1 MKRKIS
7 IFLCALILTQLAACG
22 EASDDPKVTTPP
34 ADAGTTEPAETGIP
48 DDLPES
54 DLEGYEFRIL
64 GFGDSR
70 FAAIYVDEQNG
81 SLVNDAV
88 YNKCKTVEDR
98 FGCKIVL
105 AGGSTVGGT
114 TSTSEEGSVIAQSI
128 LAGDDTFDIVSAHDI
143 TMANLSLQGMFVN
156 MYDVNYVNFNKPWW
170 PKYTVESLTFNG
182 AMYLFSNSLSYN
194 NMSDTRVL
202 FFNKSMLDDLKIE
215 YPYQSVYDGN
225 WTLDALGAIT
235 KQGCKDLNGDG
246 KQGDEDQYGIV
257 NPNYYYCVLE
267 PFNIEP
273 YQKENDQLVY
283 KIDLDKYQTI
293 VEKFYALFFGEG
305 GRVFEENGGATTA
318 FAENRAIFT
327 YGQMSDAINTYS
339 QTNISYGILPMPKLD
354 ENQTQYFG
362 GCTDRPLAI
371 PITADSHLDTTGLIV
386 EALSAEGYRQVF
398 PAYFEQAL
406 KVRYADQTDDAN
418 MIDIINENVIL
429 SFTYMYGN
437 FNSSYNNML
446 YKLFAVNN
454 PSTDVASYAA
464 SIQSE
469 QEERVKYIAQQF
481 EDMKK

>member
-1 MKRKIS
+1 
-7 IFLCALILTQLAACG
+7 
-22 EASDDPKVTTPP
+22 
-34 ADAGTTEPAETGIP
+34 
-48 DDLPES
+48 
-54 DLEGYEFRIL
+54 
-64 GFGDSR
+64 
-70 FAAIYVDEQNG
+70 
-81 SLVNDAV
+81 
-88 YNKCKTVEDR
+88 
-98 FGCKIVL
+98 
-105 AGGSTVGGT
+105 
-114 TSTSEEGSVIAQSI
+114 
-128 LAGDDTFDIVSAHDI
+128 
-143 TMANLSLQGMFVN
+143 
-156 MYDVNYVNFNKPWW
+156 
-170 PKYTVESLTFNG
+170 
-182 AMYLFSNSLSYN
+182 MYLFSNSLSYN

-257 NPNYYYCVLE
+257 NLNYYYCVLE

-293 VEKFYALFFGEG
+293 VEKFYALFFGQG

-318 FAENRAIFT
+318 FAENRAILT
-327 YGQMSDAINTYS
+327 YGPMSDAVNTYS
-339 QTNISYGILPMPKLD
+339 QTNVRYGILPMPKLD

-362 GCTDRPLAI
+362 GCTDRPIAI

-437 FNSSYNNML
+437 FNSPYNNML